1 MQMALLLVSVALLA
15 RGILGRFSVSIARPE
30 GHPSSIPLPFEL
42 CSQVARALALGLAV
56 VAAVRH
62 GISWANVVLLAYVFV
77 LGIVKLSN
85 DVNWRQIVLHQVNFT
100 LAGAW
105 LVFVTGEL
113 LPAADAGVD
122 FSLPPVVLGSMAT
135 LTVAVLLALVTPREW
150 VPPSL
155 DLDLSDKVAAREP
168 SPEET
173 CSWLDYYVTYEWL
186 TPLMWRGIR
195 EQVTIGD
202 LPPLPWYD
210 EPLLLLRRIKEA
222 RRKSQSTLWTLVRFL
237 PKELALMG
245 FFAAFSFTAELVAPF
260 ALYQLLSYIEHPET
274 SAVRP
279 HVWLLLL
286 FFGPMARSVTFQ
298 QYIFTSTRLVVR
310 VKSALTQE
318 LYYKAVS
325 SMELDDESFHEISFK
340 EGTSPGG
347 KAQVTSAGRLANL
360 MSADIDAITRG
371 RDLILVT
378 FGLPPGTLLAL
389 VGMYNMLGW
398 PALAGIA
405 FMVLMSPV
413 GLTLAQRMVG
423 LQREEKKVQD
433 SRISAITE
441 YLASIRAVKYF
452 AWENAVIRKINE
464 IRLREQKVIWNI
476 NIQYTVSVYPQPQQ
490 TLTDTRIALGDQLSR
505 RRGPQPVI
513 GFDVCFARL
522 GEKATLDSQH
532 RLHRDDPQSNA
543 P

>member
-1 MQMALLLVSVALLA
+1 MVSLALLA
-15 RGILGRFSVSIARPE
+15 RGLLRRFSASVARPE
-30 GHPSSIPLPFEL
+30 GYASTVPLPFEL
-42 CSQVARALALGLAV
+42 CSQVFRALALGLAV

-77 LGIVKLSN
+77 LGIVRLRN
-85 DVNWRQIVLHQVNFT
+85 DVHWRRIVLHQVNFT

-105 LVFVTGEL
+105 LVFAAGEL

-122 FSLPPVVLGSMAT
+122 FSLPPVVLCSMAA

-155 DLDLSDKVAAREP
+155 DLDLSDKVAARGP

-186 TPLMWRGIR
+186 TPLMWRGVR
-195 EQVTIGD
+195 NQMTIED

-210 EPLLLLRRIKEA
+210 EPLLLHRRVKEA
-222 RRKSQSTLWTLVRFL
+222 RRKSQSTLGTLVRFL

-260 ALYQLLSYIEHPET
+260 ALYQLLSYIEHPAT

-286 FFGPMARSVTFQ
+286 FLGPMARSVTFQ
-298 QYIFTSTRLVVR
+298 QYIFTSTRLIVR

-318 LYYKAVS
+318 LYYKAVA
-325 SMELDDESFHEISFK
+325 SMELDDDSFQEISSK
-340 EGTSPGG
+340 EAPSAGK

-371 RDLILVT
+371 RDIILVT
-378 FGLPPGTLLAL
+378 FGLPPGTILAL
-389 VGMYNMLGW
+389 VAMYRMLDW

-405 FMVLMSPV
+405 FMVLMSPF

-423 LQREEKKVQD
+423 LQREEKKIQD

-441 YLASIRAVKYF
+441 YLSSIRAVKYF

-464 IRLREQKVIWNI
+464 IRLREQNVIWKI
-476 NIQYTVSVYPQPQQ
+476 NMQ
-490 TLTDTRIALGDQLSR
+490 
-505 RRGPQPVI
+505 
-513 GFDVCFARL
+513 
-522 GEKATLDSQH
+522 
-532 RLHRDDPQSNA
+532 
-543 P
+543 